1 MIGVIDYD
9 AGNITSVCNALR
21 SIGADHFVSNKKEE
35 LDRATKIIMPGVGEA
50 HCAMSSLRELELIDW
65 LKNIDI
71 PFLGICLGMQVLFD
85 HSDERNTTC
94 LGIVE
99 GANLRFS
106 QNSSSEK
113 LKIPHIGWNTIL
125 FEHDH
130 KLFRNVPSGA
140 FFYFVHSYYAPVVS
154 ETVTHTEYGLRFTSS
169 LQKDNFLGVQFHPE
183 KSGRQG
189 LQLLKNFI
197 ELC

>member
-1 MIGVIDYD
+1 MIGVIDYK
-9 AGNITSVCNALR
+9 AGNIASVCNTLR
-21 SIGADHFVSNKKEE
+21 TIGADHFVSNKTEK

-50 HCAMSSLRELELIDW
+50 HCAMSSLQELELIDW

-94 LGIVE
+94 LGIIG
-99 GANLRFS
+99 GAIRRFG

-125 FEHDH
+125 FGKDH
-130 KLFRNVPSGA
+130 KLFKNIPSGT

-154 ETVTHTEYGLRFTSS
+154 ESVTRTEYGAGFTSS
-169 LQKDNFLGVQFHPE
+169 LQKDNYYGVQFHPE
-183 KSGRQG
+183 KSGQHG

-197 ELC
+197 KLC